1 MSSSIGSPDTFFRSE
16 TDQEAAAAAGAEEV
30 GNYEVFSWHGNL
42 SDQLSAELFVTD
54 QQLLKECREKLAN
67 SELRETKLLWNNGEL
82 NAENRAL
89 KAELEKQKRM
99 TEHIELKA
107 KVFNMEQEKQQFEK
121 KYVSVD
127 VFNSLVERIKQLENQ
142 QQKKEEGRNVS
153 VGQLETFLAGEKQP
167 KQQQKE
173 SVGQQQ
179 KKENVQ
185 QNMGGKCSVVDKN
198 NVAGTSK
205 GGGHSP
211 TPAVVPVKMAKELPN
226 WIQLNVWDA
235 TICHKDI
242 EITGESQLTVN
253 CKGNG
258 FGWHSVFAKFPISK
272 CCRPLMFYFEM
283 KVTNLESFASIGF
296 ATKEMPL
303 DGAIGQHLNSYG
315 YRSDGSLG
323 CNGISR
329 PYKMAFGTMPM
340 PFNAAIGQ
348 QRDLRYVG
356 SANWAFPLEF
366 VPVPMPSD
374 GALAFQSPAF
384 STGDV
389 VGCGVSLATRQ
400 IFLTKNGRRIDD
412 YSFFATTPIN
422 SLFPC
427 VSLWTGDKIEANFGP
442 SFKFNLATL

>member
-1 MSSSIGSPDTFFRSE
+1 MALFYHSRRISLHINVANVGDGSGVES
-16 TDQEAAAAAGAEEV
+16 
-30 GNYEVFSWHGNL
+30 GNVR
-42 SDQLSAELFVTD
+42 
-54 QQLLKECREKLAN
+54 ECREKLAN
-67 SELRETKLLWNNGEL
+67 SELSETKLLWNNGEL

-121 KYVSVD
+121 KYVSV
-127 VFNSLVERIKQLENQ
+127 
-142 QQKKEEGRNVS
+142 
-153 VGQLETFLAGEKQP
+153 GQLETFLAGEKQP

-173 SVGQQQ
+173 NVGQQQ

-185 QNMGGKCSVVDKN
+185 QKMDGKCSVV
-198 NVAGTSK
+198 NVVGTSK

-211 TPAVVPVKMAKELPN
+211 TPAVVPVKIGKELPN
-226 WIQLNVWDA
+226 WHHLNGWDA

-253 CKGNG
+253 CNGNG

-272 CCRPLMFYFEM
+272 CCRPLIFYFEM
-283 KVTNLESFASIGF
+283 KVTKLESFASIGF

-315 YRSDGSLG
+315 YRSDGSFG

-329 PYKMAFGTMPM
+329 PYKMGFGTMPM

-348 QRDLRYVG
+348 QRDRRYVG
-356 SANWAFPLEF
+356 SANWPFPLEF

-412 YSFFATTPIN
+412 YSFFTTTPIN

-442 SFKFNLATL
+442 TFKFNLATL

>member
-1 MSSSIGSPDTFFRSE
+1 MSSSIASPDTFLRSE
-16 TDQEAAAAAGAEEV
+16 TGQTTEEV
-30 GNYEVFSWHGNL
+30 GKYEVLSWHGNL

-67 SELRETKLLWNNGEL
+67 SELRETKLLCNNGEL

-107 KVFNMEQEKQQFEK
+107 KSSNMEQEKHQFEK

-127 VFNSLVERIKQLENQ
+127 VFNSLAERIKQLENQ
-142 QQKKEEGRNVS
+142 QQEKKEEDRNVS
-153 VGQLETFLAGEKQP
+153 VGQ
-167 KQQQKE
+167 QQE
-173 SVGQQQ
+173 
-179 KKENVQ
+179 KENVQ
-185 QNMGGKCSVVDKN
+185 QKLDGKCSVVDKN
-198 NVAGTSK
+198 NVAATSK

-211 TPAVVPVKMAKELPN
+211 PPAVVPVQIAKDLPN

-242 EITGESQLTVN
+242 EITGQSQLTVN

-272 CCRPLMFYFEM
+272 CCRPLIFYFEI
-283 KVTNLESFASIGF
+283 KVTNLDSFVSIGF

-315 YRSDGSLG
+315 YRSDGSFG
-323 CNGISR
+323 CNCVSR

-340 PFNAAIGQ
+340 PFNAAIGK
-348 QRDLRYVG
+348 QRDRRYVG
-356 SANWAFPLEF
+356 SANWPFPLDF

-389 VGCGVSLATRQ
+389 VGCGVCLATRQ

-412 YSFFATTPIN
+412 YSFFTTTPVN

-427 VSLWTGDKIEANFGP
+427 VSLWTGDIIEANFGP

>member
-1 MSSSIGSPDTFFRSE
+1 MSSSIGSSDSFFRST
-16 TDQEAAAAAGAEEV
+16 TDQTASAAEEV
-30 GNYEVFSWHGNL
+30 GKYEVFSWHGNL

-67 SELRETKLLWNNGEL
+67 SEMRETKLLWNNGEL

-127 VFNSLVERIKQLENQ
+127 VFNSLAERIKQLENQ
-142 QQKKEEGRNVS
+142 QQEKKEEDKNVS
-153 VGQLETFLAGEKQP
+153 VGQLLEMAGEKQ
-167 KQQQKE
+167 QK
-173 SVGQQQ
+173 QQ
-179 KKENVQ
+179 KKDNAQ
-185 QNMGGKCSVVDKN
+185 QRLDVKCSVVDKN

-205 GGGHSP
+205 GGGDSP
-211 TPAVVPVKMAKELPN
+211 PPAVVPVKIGKELPN
-226 WIQLNVWDA
+226 WNHLNGWDA

-242 EITGESQLTVN
+242 EISGQSQLTVN

-283 KVTNLESFASIGF
+283 KVTKLESFASIGF

-315 YRSDGSLG
+315 YRSDGSFG

-340 PFNAAIGQ
+340 PFNRAIGQ
-348 QRDLRYVG
+348 QRDRRYVG
-356 SANWAFPLEF
+356 SANWPFPLEF
-366 VPVPMPSD
+366 VSVPMPSD

-389 VGCGVSLATRQ
+389 VGCGVCLATRQ

-412 YSFFATTPIN
+412 SSFFTTTPIN

-442 SFKFNLATL
+442 TFKFNLATL

>member
-1 MSSSIGSPDTFFRSE
+1 MSSSIASPDTFLRSE
-16 TDQEAAAAAGAEEV
+16 TGQTDEMGK
-30 GNYEVFSWHGNL
+30 YEVFSWHGNL

-67 SELRETKLLWNNGEL
+67 SEMRETKLLWNNGEL

-89 KAELEKQKRM
+89 KAELEKQKLM

-107 KVFNMEQEKQQFEK
+107 KVFNMEQEKHQFEQ

-142 QQKKEEGRNVS
+142 QQKKEEDRN
-153 VGQLETFLAGEKQP
+153 
-167 KQQQKE
+167 
-173 SVGQQQ
+173 
-179 KKENVQ
+179 
-185 QNMGGKCSVVDKN
+185 
-198 NVAGTSK
+198 GTSK

-211 TPAVVPVKMAKELPN
+211 PPAVVPVKIGKELPN
-226 WIQLNVWDA
+226 WNQLNGWDA

-242 EITGESQLTVN
+242 EITGQSQLTVN

-272 CCRPLMFYFEM
+272 CCRPLIFYFEM
-283 KVTNLESFASIGF
+283 KVTKLESFASIGF

-315 YRSDGSLG
+315 YRSDGSFG

-340 PFNAAIGQ
+340 PFNRAIGQ
-348 QRDLRYVG
+348 QKDRRYVG
-356 SANWAFPLEF
+356 SANWPFPLEF

-389 VGCGVSLATRQ
+389 VGCGVCLATRQ

-412 YSFFATTPIN
+412 YSFFTTTPTN

-442 SFKFNLATL
+442 IFKFNLATL

>member
-1 MSSSIGSPDTFFRSE
+1 MSSSIASPDAFFRSE
-16 TDQEAAAAAGAEEV
+16 TDQAEAEEV
-30 GNYEVFSWHGNL
+30 SKYEVLSWHGL
-42 SDQLSAELFVTD
+42 LGDQLSAELFVTD

-67 SELRETKLLWNNGEL
+67 SELREKKLLWNNGEL

-121 KYVSVD
+121 KYVSVE

-153 VGQLETFLAGEKQP
+153 VGQ
-167 KQQQKE
+167 QQE
-173 SVGQQQ
+173 
-179 KKENVQ
+179 KENVQ
-185 QNMGGKCSVVDKN
+185 QKLDGKCSVLDKN
-198 NVAGTSK
+198 NVAATSK

-211 TPAVVPVKMAKELPN
+211 PPAVVPVQIAKELPN

-242 EITGESQLTVN
+242 EISGQSQLTVN

-272 CCRPLMFYFEM
+272 CCRPLIFYFEI
-283 KVTNLESFASIGF
+283 KVTNLESFVSIGF

-315 YRSDGSLG
+315 YRSDGSFG
-323 CNGISR
+323 CNCVSR
-329 PYKMAFGTMPM
+329 PCKMAFGTMPM
-340 PFNAAIGQ
+340 PFNAAIGK
-348 QRDLRYVG
+348 QRDRRYVG
-356 SANWAFPLEF
+356 SANWPFPLGF

-412 YSFFATTPIN
+412 YSFFTTTPVN

>member
-1 MSSSIGSPDTFFRSE
+1 MSSSIASSDAFFRSE
-16 TDQEAAAAAGAEEV
+16 TDQAEAEEV
-30 GNYEVFSWHGNL
+30 SKYEVLSWHGL
-42 SDQLSAELFVTD
+42 LGDQLSAELFVTD

-67 SELRETKLLWNNGEL
+67 SELREKKLLWNNGEL

-107 KVFNMEQEKQQFEK
+107 KVFNMEQEKHQFEK
-121 KYVSVD
+121 RYVSVE

-142 QQKKEEGRNVS
+142 QQKKEEGRN
-153 VGQLETFLAGEKQP
+153 
-167 KQQQKE
+167 
-173 SVGQQQ
+173 
-179 KKENVQ
+179 
-185 QNMGGKCSVVDKN
+185 
-198 NVAGTSK
+198 GTSK
-205 GGGHSP
+205 GCGHSP
-211 TPAVVPVKMAKELPN
+211 PPPAVVPVQIAKDLPN

-242 EITGESQLTVN
+242 EISGQSQLTVN

-272 CCRPLMFYFEM
+272 CCRPLIFYFEI
-283 KVTNLESFASIGF
+283 KVTNLESFVSIGF

-315 YRSDGSLG
+315 YRSDGSFG
-323 CNGISR
+323 CNCVSR
-329 PYKMAFGTMPM
+329 PCKMAFGTMPM
-340 PFNAAIGQ
+340 SFNAAIGK
-348 QRDLRYVG
+348 QRGDRRNVG
-356 SANWAFPLEF
+356 CANWPFPLGF

-389 VGCGVSLATRQ
+389 VGCGVSMATRQ

-412 YSFFATTPIN
+412 YSFFTTTPVN

>member
-1 MSSSIGSPDTFFRSE
+1 MSSSSGSPDSFFRSE
-16 TDQEAAAAAGAEEV
+16 INQAPAAAEEV
-30 GNYEVFSWHGNL
+30 GKYEVFSWHGNL

-67 SELRETKLLWNNGEL
+67 SELRETKLLCKNGEL

-89 KAELEKQKRM
+89 KAELEKQKVM
-99 TEHIELKA
+99 TEHIELRA
-107 KVFNMEQEKQQFEK
+107 KVFKMEQEKQQFEK

-127 VFNSLVERIKQLENQ
+127 VFNSLAERIKQLENQ
-142 QQKKEEGRNVS
+142 QQEKKEEGRNVS
-153 VGQLETFLAGEKQP
+153 VGQLETFLAGEKQ
-167 KQQQKE
+167 QKE
-173 SVGQQQ
+173 NVGQQQ
-179 KKENVQ
+179 EKENVQ
-185 QNMGGKCSVVDKN
+185 RKLDGKCSVVDKN

-205 GGGHSP
+205 GGSHLP
-211 TPAVVPVKMAKELPN
+211 PPAVVTVKIGKELPN
-226 WIQLNVWDA
+226 WNQLNVWNA

-242 EITGESQLTVN
+242 EITGQSQLTVN

-272 CCRPLMFYFEM
+272 CCRPLIFYFEM
-283 KVTNLESFASIGF
+283 KVINLESFASIGF

-315 YRSDGSLG
+315 YRSDGSFG

-329 PYKMAFGTMPM
+329 SYKMGFGTMSM
-340 PFNAAIGQ
+340 AFNAAVGQ
-348 QRDLRYVG
+348 QRERRYVG
-356 SANWAFPLEF
+356 SANWPFPLEF

-374 GALAFQSPAF
+374 GALAFQSSAF

-389 VGCGVSLATRQ
+389 VGCGVCLATRQ

-412 YSFFATTPIN
+412 YSFFTTTPIN

-427 VSLWTGDKIEANFGP
+427 VSLWNGDKIEAIFGP